1 MDKFGLRN
9 VYVGGV
15 KFAKIICK
23 VGCFKRLK
31 QMVGIFCKPFC
42 YIVVFLST
50 IYGTIFEIPCIL
62 VSANSHED
70 K

>member
-23 VGCFKRLK
+23 VGCFKRPK
-31 QMVGIFCKPFC
+31 QMVGMFCKPFC
-42 YIVVFLST
+42 NMIVFVSSMYVWNYI
-50 IYGTIFEIPCIL
+50 
-62 VSANSHED
+62 
-70 K
+70 